1 MKNLAYKSRDTMETD
16 GAISSDIIG
25 KDKGGQM
32 NNDVCIIVCKRAIS
46 MVVHMIAFLA
56 EKYAKKCVRR
66 MIRKCCESTREPEN
80 HC

>member
-32 NNDVCIIVCKRAIS
+32 NNDCVYNS
-46 MVVHMIAFLA
+46 MQASNKHGCSYDSLLSR
-56 EKYAKKCVRR
+56 EVREEVR
-66 MIRKCCESTREPEN
+66 T
-80 HC
+80 